1 MGGCFKRFLD
11 WINRNNIPES
21 QDSLIRDLNT
31 IGILPAE

>member
-1 MGGCFKRFLD
+1 MWNCFKRLLD
-11 WINRNNIPES
+11 WLNGNNMPES